1 MEMVGGGAAQIALPT
16 VTRRRRWL
24 AACAVVLV
32 VLLLGTMPQLFYER
46 PGAIPRLVYFVL
58 EAPVVIVALSLH
70 YERASSRDV
79 DTTRALCGSLALSAV
94 LCVLCTL
101 VFFFLVR
108 TFGIQLDEQGHQL
121 TLPAILAFGTLTGV
135 LQCGVWALGFVYP
148 FAAADAR
155 LRTFEARTHKLEAE
169 KLRLEADKLKLVAE
183 KLKLEAERL
192 RGAAELATLRCQ
204 LEPHFLLNTL
214 NAVAGLVTRKPQE
227 ARRLLGCLGDLL
239 RDSLRDAAEMQT
251 LGDEMTWLHRYAE
264 ILESRHAGALR
275 FRWEIDDDARAIM
288 VPRLLLQPL
297 VENAVNHGALQR
309 CGGGEVLVRISVE
322 RTSVVLEHVVCTV
335 SDNGPGLP
343 DGEPRSGAF
352 GIRSVR
358 RRLELEYDGASLRL
372 ESTGEGTRAVV
383 RLPRAHVPVAVAS

>member
-1 MEMVGGGAAQIALPT
+1 MEMVGGAAAQIALPT

-79 DTTRALCGSLALSAV
+79 DTTRALLGSLALSAV

-101 VFFFLVR
+101 VFYFLVR
-108 TFGIQLDEQGHQL
+108 TFGIQLDEQGHHL
-121 TLPAILAFGTLTGV
+121 TLPAILAFGTLSGV

-155 LRTFEARTHKLEAE
+155 LRTFEARTLKLEAE
-169 KLRLEADKLKLVAE
+169 KLKLEAE

-239 RDSLRDAAEMQT
+239 RDSLRDSAEMQT

-264 ILESRHAGALR
+264 ILESRHGGALR
-275 FRWEIDDDARAIM
+275 FRWEVADDVRAIM

-309 CGGGEVLVRISVE
+309 CGGGEVLVRIAVE
-322 RTSVVLEHVVCTV
+322 PTSPGGAEQVVCTV

-372 ESTGEGTRAVV
+372 ESTSEGTRAVV
-383 RLPRAHVPVAVAS
+383 RLPRARLAVAS